1 MKGLVSVIIPTYNA
15 SETIERALKSVILQT
30 YSDYEII
37 VIDDGSSDN
46 TQEVVDEFRKEFD
59 SILVQY
65 IVQKNLGPSSARNN
79 GVKKSQGEF
88 IAFLDA
94 DDEWHK
100 DKLKIQIE
108 IMQDKNLD
116 FLGSAY
122 QYDEFDYKNIDEIKM
137 EEYNFNDL
145 LLKNRFST
153 PGVIIRKDFL
163 LELCGFD
170 ESLKYV
176 EDHDLWLRCALKS
189 NLIGIENPKLVR
201 LHKGAFG
208 VSGLSSHMRNM
219 FKGELLVVKKLF
231 LSNDVSFLK
240 YALLNLFLFVKF
252 FRRYMLKI
260 MNNIKSQT

>member
-15 SETIERALKSVILQT
+15 SITIERALKSIALQT

-46 TQEVVDEFRKEFD
+46 TQEVVSEFRKEFN

-108 IMQDKNLD
+108 IMQDKKLI

-122 QYDEFDYKNIDEIKM
+122 QYDEFDYENIDGIKM

-163 LELCGFD
+163 LELHGFD
-170 ESLKYV
+170 ESLRYV
-176 EDHDLWLRCALKS
+176 EDYDLWLRCALKF
-189 NLIGIENPKLVR
+189 NLIGVENPKLVR

-208 VSGLSSHMRNM
+208 VSGLSSHMLDM
-219 FKGELLVVKKLF
+219 FKGELLVAKKLL
-231 LSNDVSFLK
+231 LSNDVSFFK
-240 YALLNLFLFVKF
+240 YHFLIVLLFVKF

-260 MNNIKSQT
+260 INNAKS